1 MKTMN
6 SDKQP
11 NGKSLKSLQGKKIIL
26 GITGSIAA
34 YKAAFLLR
42 LLVKAG
48 AEVQVIMT
56 SAAADFIGPITLAT
70 LSKRPVLSGIQS
82 EENWNNHVELGLW
95 ADAFLIAP
103 ATANT
108 LAKCSAGLCDNLLT
122 AVYLSARC
130 PVFVA
135 PAMDVDMW
143 HHPATRRN
151 IQQLKADGVHLLPV
165 GKGELASGL
174 QGEGRMAEPED
185 ILHFLD
191 DFFSAQG
198 KQNPSSSPLHSKRVL
213 LTAGPT
219 HEPLDPVRFLGNRSS
234 GKMGIALADALARR
248 GARVQLILGPSNLR
262 PKEPDVEVI
271 PVKTAEDMLQAALR
285 LFPESDAA
293 ILAAAVADYRPA
305 KVSTEKIKKKER
317 TLNLQLEKT
326 TDIAATLGQQ
336 KRPGQYLIGF
346 ALETENENAN
356 ARKKLQRKNFD
367 FIVLN
372 SLQDPGAGFQTD
384 TNKISILF
392 PRNKAR
398 AYELKAKEEV
408 AEDILD
414 TLEELL
420 LNDKAS

>member
-1 MKTMN
+1 MS

-11 NGKSLKSLQGKKIIL
+11 RGEKDIESLRGKKIIL

-42 LLVKAG
+42 LLIKAG
-48 AEVQVIMT
+48 AEVQVLMT
-56 SAAADFIGPITLAT
+56 SAAADFIGPVTLAT
-70 LSKRPVLSGIQS
+70 LSKRPVLTDIQS
-82 EENWNNHVELGLW
+82 EANWNNHVELGLW
-95 ADAFLIAP
+95 ADAFIIAP

-108 LAKCSAGLCDNLLT
+108 LAKLSSGICDNLLT

-151 IQQLKADGVHLLPV
+151 IRQLQTDGVHLLPV

-174 QGEGRMAEPED
+174 QGEGRMAEPEE
-185 ILHFLD
+185 ILDLLA
-191 DFFSAQG
+191 DFFFAQG
-198 KQNPSSSPLHSKRVL
+198 KHDPPHSPLRGKRL
-213 LTAGPT
+213 MLTAGPT
-219 HEPLDPVRFLGNRSS
+219 YEPLDPVRFLGNRSS

-248 GARVQLILGPSNLR
+248 GAEVHLILGPSALR
-262 PKEPDVEVI
+262 PKESSVEVI
-271 PVKTAEDMLQAALR
+271 SVKTAEEMLQAALQ
-285 LFPESDAA
+285 LFPKADAA
-293 ILAAAVADYRPA
+293 ILAAAVADYRPTQI
-305 KVSTEKIKKKER
+305 SSEKIKKKGEAM
-317 TLNLQLEKT
+317 TLQLEKT
-326 TDIAATLGQQ
+326 PDIAATLGQQ

-346 ALETENENAN
+346 ALETENEKAN
-356 ARKKLQRKNFD
+356 ARSKLQRKNFD

-372 SLQDPGAGFQTD
+372 SLRDPGAGFQTD
-384 TNKISILF
+384 TNKISILL
-392 PRNKAR
+392 PDNKAR

-414 TLEELL
+414 TLEELFQ
-420 LNDKAS
+420 NDKAL